1 MPVVLG
7 NLGALVDGQ
16 AGPCMG
22 LCMGGAW
29 VGGVLGVFLK
39 FCLSF
44 LILSFSLKLVIQ
56 VEQKCML

>member
-29 VGGVLGVFLK
+29 RGAWVLVVLDDVVGGGFNPT
-39 FCLSF
+39 
-44 LILSFSLKLVIQ
+44 
-56 VEQKCML
+56 